1 MRRELFPPE
10 VREFIAAN
18 NWGRPAIEITELI
31 NAQFG
36 TNYTVEQIKNYRSR
50 NHLIS
55 GRTGCFEKGHTP
67 YNKGM
72 RVGRRPGSEATMFK
86 NGNRP
91 HNAVPVGTEIVTRDG
106 YLRRKVAE
114 PNVWQSVHV
123 LNWEAVHGPVPE
135 GSVLIFKDRD
145 TSNCELSNLMLVT
158 RSELARLNKRHLIS
172 SDPALTEVGL
182 GIVKLGIATHARR
195 QNKRGGDTRE

>member
-1 MRRELFPPE
+1 MSRGLFPPE
-10 VREFIAAN
+10 VREFIASH
-18 NWGRPAIEITELI
+18 NWGRSALELTELL
-31 NAQFG
+31 NTQFG
-36 TNYTVEQIKNYRSR
+36 VSYTVGQIMNYRSR
-50 NHLIS
+50 NHLVS
-55 GRTGCFEKGHTP
+55 GRTGRFEKGHTP

-72 RVGRRPGSEATMFK
+72 KVGRRPGSEATMFK
-86 NGNRP
+86 KGNRP
-91 HNAVPVGTEIVTRDG
+91 VSTAPVGTEIVTRDG

-135 GSVLIFKDRD
+135 GYVLLFKDRD
-145 TSNCELSNLMLVT
+145 SSNCELSNLMLVT
-158 RSELARLNKRHLIS
+158 RSELARLNQRHLIS

-195 QNKRGGDTRE
+195 QNKRGGGRP